1 MVRQVLLAAVV
12 AGAVAGAALTAL
24 QSAAVS
30 PLLLAAESYEAGVG
44 DPAPAPHRHGGLTH
58 SHAFGG
64 RAHEHDG
71 HALVLGSEEE
81 KAAPAA
87 GGAAEGGAE
96 RSSRPQAAADHGH
109 GAAPPAQEPVS
120 ENSHEHEDGHH
131 HGHGGAWASED
142 GIGRTFRTALSNVAT
157 AIGFALLLVAVFAWR
172 GGTTTWRRGLLW
184 GAAGFFVFFVNPAI
198 GLRPAVPGAFEA
210 GLLDRQLWWLLAVGC
225 SAAGAGL
232 LLLAPRAAA
241 KVGGAALLAVPHLV
255 GAPHPEGSGGL
266 APSSL
271 ADAFVVASAAT
282 NAAFWIVLGVVAA
295 ATFGRLSRASPPSRA
310 PRLARS

>member
-1 MVRQVLLAAVV
+1 MIRRVLLAAVV

-30 PLLLAAESYEAGVG
+30 PLLLAAESYEAGAG
-44 DPAPAPHRHGGLTH
+44 DPAPAPHRHDGLTH

-81 KAAPAA
+81 GAAAAPAA
-87 GGAAEGGAE
+87 SGAAEGRP
-96 RSSRPQAAADHGH
+96 RSAADDDRGH
-109 GAAPPAQEPVS
+109 GAAGQSAPG
-120 ENSHEHEDGHH
+120 HEHDHR
-131 HGHGGAWASED
+131 HGGAWASED
-142 GIGRTFRTALSNVAT
+142 GVGRTFRTALSNVAT

-172 GGTTTWRRGLLW
+172 GGETTWRRGLLW

-210 GLLDRQLWWLLAVGC
+210 GLLDRQLWWLLAAGC

-241 KVGGAALLAVPHLV
+241 KVAGAALLVAPHLV
-255 GAPHPEGSGGL
+255 GAPHPEGSGGI

-271 ADAFVVASAAT
+271 ADAFVAAAAAT
-282 NAAFWIVLGVVAA
+282 NAAFWIVLGVVAG

-310 PRLARS
+310 SRPSRN

>member
-1 MVRQVLLAAVV
+1 MIRRVLLAAVV

-30 PLLLAAESYEAGVG
+30 PLLLAAESYEAGAG
-44 DPAPAPHRHGGLTH
+44 DPAPAPHRHDGLAH

-81 KAAPAA
+81 EGAAAPPAA
-87 GGAAEGGAE
+87 GGAAEG
-96 RSSRPQAAADHGH
+96 RSRAAADDDHGH
-109 GAAPPAQEPVS
+109 GGAGQSAAG
-120 ENSHEHEDGHH
+120 HEHDHR
-131 HGHGGAWASED
+131 HGGAWASED
-142 GIGRTFRTALSNVAT
+142 GVGRTFRTALSNVAT

-172 GGTTTWRRGLLW
+172 GGETTWRRGLLW

-241 KVGGAALLAVPHLV
+241 KVGGAALLVAPHLV
-255 GAPHPEGSGGL
+255 DAPHPEGSGGI
-266 APSSL
+266 APSGL
-271 ADAFVVASAAT
+271 ADAFVAAAAAT
-282 NAAFWIVLGVVAA
+282 NAAFWIVLGVVAG
-295 ATFGRLSRASPPSRA
+295 ATFGRLSRASPPSRG
-310 PRLARS
+310 PRLSRS